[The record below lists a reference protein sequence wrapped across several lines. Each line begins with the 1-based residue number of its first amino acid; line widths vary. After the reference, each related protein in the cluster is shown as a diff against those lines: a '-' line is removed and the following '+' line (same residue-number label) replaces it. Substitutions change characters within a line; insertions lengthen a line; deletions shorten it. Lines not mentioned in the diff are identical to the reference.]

1 MTKNKAITEEAEQ
14 ASELLSQ
21 NPPRT
26 ALDQKGLIWGLVGVA
41 IVLIGLMWFFY
52 GQIQQETAKNQESNQ
67 EELLDIDTASDEGT
81 TQQALPVPADIQ
93 DGQEGAEPTDSSF

>member
-1 MTKNKAITEEAEQ
+1 MTKNKAIIDEQEQ

-41 IVLIGLMWFFY
+41 IVLIGLMWVFY
-52 GQIQQETAKNQESNQ
+52 GLLQQEKVKNQDSSQ
-67 EELLDIDTASDEGT
+67 DELLQIDSASGDEGL
-81 TQQALPVPADIQ
+81 QSLPVPADSEE
-93 DGQEGAEPTDSSF
+93 GQGPTDTVN

>member
-1 MTKNKAITEEAEQ
+1 MTKNKAIIEEAEQ

-41 IVLIGLMWFFY
+41 IVLIGLMWVFY
-52 GQIQQETAKNQESNQ
+52 GLLQQETAKNQETSQ
-67 EELLDIDTASDEGT
+67 DELLQIDSASGDEGL
-81 TQQALPVPADIQ
+81 QVLPVPADGEDDQ
-93 DGQEGAEPTDSSF
+93 VPTNTVN